1 MKITPLDIR
10 KMVFKV
16 RLRGYDRQDVD
27 QFLEELAQTVE
38 MQNRDHTVLREKLAS
53 VEQQLGDLKKVE
65 ATLMNT
71 LVTTQALADELKHAA
86 QRDAELIMKEAE
98 LKAGELLRE
107 AQAELAGT
115 QRDLSDLRK
124 QKLMAIER
132 LRSTLR
138 TFERLLE
145 IEEGDEDHPAPAD
158 RPEKIAGGSNR

>member
-38 MQNRDHTVLREKLAS
+38 TVNRDHTVLREKLAS
-53 VEQQLGDLKKVE
+53 VEQQLAELKKAE
-65 ATLMNT
+65 TTLMNT
-71 LVTTQALADELKHAA
+71 LVTTQAVADELKHAA
-86 QRDAELIMKEAE
+86 HRDAELIMREAE

-138 TFERLLE
+138 TFERMLE
-145 IEEGDEDHPAPAD
+145 IEEGDEQLPAPAD
-158 RPEKIAGGSNR
+158 RPEKIADGSNR